1 MSKSENTS
9 EKKPSDFDE
18 KYLHIHKHYYY
29 SSKYKKKDNTMSK
42 EASDAVAWGAVI
54 AFVTGVAM
62 AVKAA
67 FTDAKKEDK
76 Q

>member
-54 AFVTGVAM
+54 AFVTGIAM

-67 FTDAKKEDK
+67 FTDDKKDQK
-76 Q
+76 

>member
-1 MSKSENTS
+1 MKSESTA

-42 EASDAVAWGAVI
+42 EASDAAAWGAVI

-67 FTDAKKEDK
+67 FTDDKKEDK

>member
-1 MSKSENTS
+1 MSKSESTA

-29 SSKYKKKDNTMSK
+29 SSKRKKKDNTMSK

-67 FTDAKKEDK
+67 FTDDKKEQK
-76 Q
+76 

>member
-67 FTDAKKEDK
+67 FTDDKKEDQK
-76 Q
+76 

>member
-1 MSKSENTS
+1 MKSESTA

-29 SSKYKKKDNTMSK
+29 SSKYKKKDNTMSE

-67 FTDAKKEDK
+67 FTDDKKEQK
-76 Q
+76 

>member
-1 MSKSENTS
+1 
-9 EKKPSDFDE
+9 
-18 KYLHIHKHYYY
+18 
-29 SSKYKKKDNTMSK
+29 MSK

-67 FTDAKKEDK
+67 FTDDKKEDQK
-76 Q
+76 

>member
-1 MSKSENTS
+1 MSKSESTA

-29 SSKYKKKDNTMSK
+29 SSKRKKKDNTMSEEESK
-42 EASDAVAWGAVI
+42 VLGWGI
-54 AFVTGVAM
+54 FLTFVTGVAM

-67 FTDAKKEDK
+67 FTDDKKDQK
-76 Q
+76 

>member
-67 FTDAKKEDK
+67 FTDDKKDQK
-76 Q
+76 

>member
-29 SSKYKKKDNTMSK
+29 SSKYKKKDNTMS
-42 EASDAVAWGAVI
+42 EGESTVFAWGGFI
-54 AFVTGVAM
+54 ALVTAAAM

-67 FTDAKKEDK
+67 FTDDKKEDK

>member
-1 MSKSENTS
+1 MSKSESTA

-29 SSKYKKKDNTMSK
+29 SSKYKKKDNTMSEGESK
-42 EASDAVAWGAVI
+42 VLGWGI
-54 AFVTGVAM
+54 FITFVTGVAM

-67 FTDAKKEDK
+67 FTDDKKEGK